1 MIKKFFFLTKG
12 REYAE
17 VLAKRGL
24 NMLLISRTE
33 AKLDAVMREIKQK
46 HGVKVQ
52 VVVADF
58 TEQNIY
64 ERIDSIL
71 SQLDVGILINNVG
84 IVPEFALPHQVKSS

>member
-1 MIKKFFFLTKG
+1 M
-12 REYAE
+12 
-17 VLAKRGL
+17 V
-24 NMLLISRTE
+24 LISRTE

-52 VVVADF
+52 VIVVDF

-71 SQLDVGILINNVG
+71 SQLDVGILINNVDMCQS
-84 IVPEFALPHQVKSS
+84 LRSLTKSSLRECQYTLGILNSIIAESFTTF